1 MKKSYW
7 GYQILSTIGFIG
19 LIVLIYVLL
28 KCFSTYEMIDYSEKY
43 SSELLTADGL
53 ITTSTFAFLGF
64 VPTNSKSSI
73 IIRKLEWRG
82 LWIKNYFILS
92 ILSISLTLISAIA
105 IWWSPIF
112 VPASVVIS
120 SIILIFIIFEH
131 WKFNVNP
138 EKKSAKKLIKL
149 IKYINKPDENNIDD
163 KQKIRNI
170 LKKFIEPLK
179 FEDNTELI
187 EAIFTTDTMLDYFLH
202 QYNHNKTMKEIL
214 KNKSNGLDKKDIE
227 PPSEMEKNQLPI
239 PIFIFKDFCSSIA
252 RGKFTLDQKADI
264 VVSIV
269 FKIKKRKS
277 HELISEL
284 SELTEF
290 ITSSITYD
298 NKEIK
303 YIKNKALD
311 MYTIELI

>member
-149 IKYINKPDENNIDD
+149 IKYINKPDKNNIDD

-187 EAIFTTDTMLDYFLH
+187 EAIFTTDTMLDCFLH
-202 QYNHNKTMKEIL
+202 QYNHNKTTKEL
-214 KNKSNGLDKKDIE
+214 KWLVKKTMEE
-227 PPSEMEKNQLPI
+227 PFEMEKTQL
-239 PIFIFKDFCSSIA
+239 PIFIFNDFCSSIA
-252 RGKFTLDQKADI
+252 RGKLTPDQKVDI

-269 FKIKKRKS
+269 FKIKKRNS

-303 YIKNKALD
+303 YIKNKAFN
-311 MYTIELI
+311 MYASKLF